1 MPGRYDIFGNKR
13 VIKNQTKLKST
24 EWDITKEKL
33 KIVLLIF
40 LSNVLSL
47 KVKSCKFTRTIAGI
61 VLYESGHSM

>member
-13 VIKNQTKLKST
+13 VVKNQTKLKST

-40 LSNVLSL
+40 LSILWIYFVILG
-47 KVKSCKFTRTIAGI
+47 KTI
-61 VLYESGHSM
+61 